1 MVPNP
6 EGAPLFSDFN
16 VAIAD
21 VDQAIAAMAKH
32 AAVEKGHIRLLRQ
45 LSSTEIA
52 ALHLKAGEVKSV

>member
-1 MVPNP
+1 M
-6 EGAPLFSDFN
+6 FSDFN

-52 ALHLKAGEVKSV
+52 ALHLKTGEVKSA